1 MNYVIHGG
9 CGCPGRPDCP
19 GDGQVQRGGGAAGHR
34 ARLHPHRPGGGRGGQ
49 RQLQVDIYIS
59 TDTST
64 HNHAY
69 LQISTNIYTQLYI
82 QVPGGGRELLQ
93 PGDGG
98 AGGGGHPAP
107 LHPGRGH
114 GGGGGGGGGGST
126 PWTLLGTAL
135 PCDHLHATVRS
146 ATMNKYLSHRLVFVF
161 LPPSLL
167 CHIVM
172 TP

>member
-64 HNHAY
+64 HNRVAQIKKVIVLMAY
-69 LQISTNIYTQLYI
+69 F
-82 QVPGGGRELLQ
+82 LL
-93 PGDGG
+93 
-98 AGGGGHPAP
+98 
-107 LHPGRGH
+107 
-114 GGGGGGGGGGST
+114 S
-126 PWTLLGTAL
+126 
-135 PCDHLHATVRS
+135 DH
-146 ATMNKYLSHRLVFVF
+146 
-161 LPPSLL
+161 
-167 CHIVM
+167 
-172 TP
+172 

>member
-1 MNYVIHGG
+1 M
-9 CGCPGRPDCP
+9 
-19 GDGQVQRGGGAAGHR
+19 
-34 ARLHPHRPGGGRGGQ
+34 
-49 RQLQVDIYIS
+49 DIYIS

-64 HNHAY
+64 HNHVY

-114 GGGGGGGGGGST
+114 GEGGVRGGGGGA
-126 PWTLLGTAL
+126 PWTLLDTAL

-172 TP
+172 TPYGYGFRYNTRPGNAARNVVSDWVNSPRYDCVRVK